1 MNKDIKIDKRIKEVL
16 FWEDEIV
23 TKIKSYGKIID
34 DYYKDKE
41 APIFLGI
48 LKGCVLFY
56 THLLTATTIE
66 SETEFIK
73 VSSYKKTK
81 IKNSINI
88 QWDLS
93 TPIMGRNIL
102 IIEDVVD
109 SGKTLKKLYALLKLH
124 GAKDIKIITLLDK
137 PKGRKTKLEVDWALF
152 TLTNVDQFV
161 VGWGFDLDESMRN
174 LPYIGLL
181 KKEYE

>member
-1 MNKDIKIDKRIKEVL
+1 MNKNVKIDHRIKEVL
-16 FWEDEIV
+16 FWEDEIIA
-23 TKIKSYGKIID
+23 KIREYGKVID
-34 DYYKDKE
+34 QYYKDKE

-56 THLLTATTIE
+56 SHLLTATSID

-73 VSSYKKTK
+73 ISSYNKTK
-81 IKNSINI
+81 MKKNINI

-93 TPIMGRNIL
+93 TPLMNRNIL

-109 SGKTLKKLYALLKLH
+109 SGKTLSKLIGILKLY

-137 PKGRKTKLEVDWALF
+137 PKGRKVDLKVDWALF
-152 TLTNVDQFV
+152 TLTNVNQFV
-161 VGWGFDLDESMRN
+161 VGWGFDLEEKMRQ